1 MAKIARQFV
10 IDSARSIAATGVT
23 PGLEVTQD
31 DGYCF
36 QTVFT
41 GTKTGATGTLQLQ
54 VSVDGTNYADYS
66 NGSQNFSDSTTSVL
80 WEVTEKRHTHA
91 RVKLSA
97 VSASATGTI
106 TTTYCGEVFTE

>member
-1 MAKIARQFV
+1 MGKIARQFV
-10 IDSARSIAATGVT
+10 IDTDRSIAVTGAT
-23 PGLEVTQD
+23 PGIEVTQD

-41 GTKTGATGTLQLQ
+41 GIASGATGTLKLQ

-66 NGSQNFSDSTTSVL
+66 SGSQNFSDSTTTLL

-91 RVKLSA
+91 RINLSA
-97 VSASATGTI
+97 TSGGTGTA
-106 TTTYCGEVFTE
+106 TTTFAGEVFTE